1 MKTVVTLG
9 AGGRVGNEIAKAFVA
24 AGWRVK
30 GVARGAKAQS
40 LAAGVEPVAADASDG
55 DALVAVCKGADIIVH
70 ALNPLYTEWE
80 EKVMPLAE
88 NVLQAARSTGATIML
103 PGNVYNFGLEIGINM
118 AEGDPQVGS
127 TAKARIRIEMETMLE
142 AAARLDGLRTIVIR
156 AGDFYGGEKPGTWL
170 DELVLAKLDRG
181 VFTWPGPMDV
191 AHSFAYLPDLAL
203 AFVAVAE
210 RRADLAPF
218 EVLHFAGHTVTG
230 QEMKAATE
238 RAVRRPLLRRG
249 VPWPLLRAAGLFVP
263 MMRELA
269 AMSYL
274 WRAPHSL
281 DGRKLAGLVPDLR
294 ETSMEGAME
303 NVVRDMTRQKAA

>member
-1 MKTVVTLG
+1 MKTVVILG

-118 AEGDPQVGS
+118 AEGDPQIGS
-127 TAKARIRIEMETMLE
+127 TAKARIRIEMETMLAE
-142 AAARLDGLRTIVIR
+142 AARLDGARTIVIR

-170 DELVLAKLDRG
+170 DELVLAKLDKG

-238 RAVRRPLLRRG
+238 RAVGRPLLRRG

-263 MMRELA
+263 MIRELA

>member
-1 MKTVVTLG
+1 MKTVVILG
-9 AGGRVGNEIAKAFVA
+9 AGGRVGHEIAKAFVA
-24 AGWRVK
+24 AGWLVR

-70 ALNPLYTEWE
+70 GLNPLYTEWE
-80 EKVMPLAE
+80 EKVMPLAR
-88 NVLQAARSTGATIML
+88 NVLEAARVNGATIML
-103 PGNVYNFGLEIGINM
+103 PGNVYNFGLEIGMNM
-118 AEGDPQVGS
+118 AEGDPQIGS
-127 TAKARIRIEMETMLE
+127 TAKARIRIEMESMLE
-142 AAARLDGLRTIVIR
+142 AAARLDGVRTIVIR

-170 DELVLAKLDRG
+170 DELVLAKLDKG

-238 RAVRRPLLRRG
+238 RAVGRPLLRRG

-263 MMRELA
+263 MIRELA

-294 ETSMEGAME
+294 ENSMEGAME